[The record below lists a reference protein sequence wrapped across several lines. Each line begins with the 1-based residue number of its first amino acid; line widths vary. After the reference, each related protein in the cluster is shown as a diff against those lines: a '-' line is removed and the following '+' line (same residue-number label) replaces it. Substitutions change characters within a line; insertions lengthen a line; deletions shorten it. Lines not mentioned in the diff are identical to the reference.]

1 MITKKASSADRVKI
15 SETIYFALRTAK
27 FLENKLGESFE
38 YIEPIFENYTSYSL
52 LSREIILQSCI
63 QIEALANDFFDIFK
77 NKDEKFSWKN
87 FFIIVAGVD
96 DTYLQNIRVNFVPLK
111 KVPIYEYL
119 GMCLIPWKLEDG
131 KRFQGKK
138 LIMPEWWNVDGG
150 YNRIKHKGNK
160 DISFC
165 TYQKAVL
172 SLSGLY
178 AMIIFAKEYTG
189 ANANS
194 DSSFVPDYFEG
205 TRINSLFEKNFK

>member
-1 MITKKASSADRVKI
+1 MITKKVTSTDRVKI

-27 FLENKLGESFE
+27 FLENKLGKSFE
-38 YIEPIFENYTSYSL
+38 YIEPIFDNYTSYSL

-63 QIEALANDFFDIFK
+63 QIEALANDLFEIFK
-77 NKDEKFSWKN
+77 NDNKKFNWKN
-87 FFIIVAGVD
+87 FFEIVADED

-111 KVPIYEYL
+111 EVPIHEYL
-119 GMCLIPWKLEDG
+119 GTCLFPWKLEDG
-131 KRFQGKK
+131 ERFQEQK
-138 LIMPEWWNVDGG
+138 LIMPEWWNIEGG

-194 DSSFVPDYFEG
+194 DSSFVPDYFIG
-205 TRINSLFEKNFK
+205 TRINSLFKKN